1 MFDLLIIDTVMF
13 KSPVPGLRKKMAGA
27 WVLAKLKGL
36 NLELITSKLE
46 LNLALERMIKQL

>member
-1 MFDLLIIDTVMF
+1 
-13 KSPVPGLRKKMAGA
+13 MAGA